1 MDHYLKVGNE
11 NIHLSAILLSAAII
25 AVIAIVLGTLLKRG
39 VRQDFLSL
47 AKSKLQQNKRRQ
59 ERARLPE
66 QEEPEARNLQRKK
79 EV

>member
-11 NIHLSAILLSAAII
+11 NIHLSAILLSASII

-47 AKSKLQQNKRRQ
+47 AKGKLQQNKRRQ
-59 ERARLPE
+59 DRARLPE